1 MSSHGCALRPT
12 QQLPA
17 SSSSSSDAGAT
28 NITAFRFHNVYFS
41 YTARRLD
48 ANTYQFEELA
58 LKAMSMKWN
67 ELAVEL
73 LINSLAVDDQ
83 QEETWCAGLNPQLHI
98 ASIASSYIRS
108 FISPNAP
115 ARSPPC
121 VTQLARYRLGNAF
134 HELKLDYHAAACYR
148 RCLALNRNDLRYW
161 NDLGS
166 AYISP

>member
-1 MSSHGCALRPT
+1 MFTPGCALRPT

-28 NITAFRFHNVYFS
+28 NITDVRFHNVYFS

-58 LKAMSMKWN
+58 LKAISMKWN

-83 QEETWCAGLNPQLHI
+83 QEETWCAGLHPLPHLV
-98 ASIASSYIRS
+98 SIASSHIHT
-108 FISPNAP
+108 FILQ
-115 ARSPPC
+115 
-121 VTQLARYRLGNAF
+121 T
-134 HELKLDYHAAACYR
+134 
-148 RCLALNRNDLRYW
+148 
-161 NDLGS
+161 
-166 AYISP
+166 